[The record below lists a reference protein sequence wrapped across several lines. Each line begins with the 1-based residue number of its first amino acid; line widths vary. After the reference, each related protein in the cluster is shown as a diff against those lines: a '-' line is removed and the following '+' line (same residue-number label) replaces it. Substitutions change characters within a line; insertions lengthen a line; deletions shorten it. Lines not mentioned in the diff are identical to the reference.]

1 MFSNFGSIHFAD
13 FAAQEGDYARFSGA
27 MTEGGEV
34 QLQRFVKE
42 YSPGWIQ
49 PETAIEQGNAAN
61 YILSFA
67 QDENME
73 VIVMGTGG
81 RKVGFHD

>member
-1 MFSNFGSIHFAD
+1 
-13 FAAQEGDYARFSGA
+13 

-34 QLQRFVKE
+34 QLQRFVKQ
-42 YSPGWIQ
+42 YSPCWIQ